1 MVKPDSEYLFKQV
14 FSIVVLAL
22 LTITFYLLAIGG
34 MAGGVENTLSLMLLT
49 IIAIILVSIMSELAK
64 LTHMLSRRK

>member
-1 MVKPDSEYLFKQV
+1 
-14 FSIVVLAL
+14 VVLAL

-64 LTHMLSRRK
+64 LTHMLSKRK